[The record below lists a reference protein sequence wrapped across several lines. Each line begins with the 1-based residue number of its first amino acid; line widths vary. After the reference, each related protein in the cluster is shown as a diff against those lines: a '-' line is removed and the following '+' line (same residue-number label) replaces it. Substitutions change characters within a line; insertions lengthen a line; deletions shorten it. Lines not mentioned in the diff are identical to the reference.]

1 MPKVTTKGINSRFVG
16 DLTHLEIGA
25 IRASAILCLPLGSME
40 QHGPHLPL
48 NTDTVIAEAITSGIV
63 ERWGETYDL
72 WRLPPIAVGLSR
84 EHEWAAGTLSLS
96 VSTMTT
102 MLRELCREIA
112 RAIPARNLLIVNG
125 HGGNRGLLEVL
136 GRELRGEFGLNN
148 VALHLGA
155 LISPVANTGVPEIHA
170 GRDETSVM
178 LALAPDLVRRERIG
192 QAAISAS
199 LIKASLATRDRLQ
212 PSTAMRLCGAWSKA
226 QARCSSSSANIR
238 ASFRAKKPLCD
249 SPNEVLI
256 PAGYKTAITA

>member
-72 WRLPPIAVGLSR
+72 WRLPSVPIGLSR
-84 EHEWAAGTLSLS
+84 EHDWAPGTRSHSVAG
-96 VSTMTT
+96 MTAY
-102 MLRELCREIA
+102 MRDLA
-112 RAIPARNLLIVNG
+112 RDIVRALPSRNLLIVNG

-192 QAAISAS
+192 DMSNPPDAEAVGTAVLDPAVSWPWSSGDKRIADQGVIGDPRQATAEHGNAIVRRVVESA
-199 LIKASLATRDRLQ
+199 
-212 PSTAMRLCGAWSKA
+212 GA
-226 QARCSSSSANIR
+226 
-238 ASFRAKKPLCD
+238 
-249 SPNEVLI
+249 VLKQLREHQ
-256 PAGYKTAITA
+256 G